1 MKKEVSDALFD
12 FFQEFLK
19 PELDEIKEKQS
30 QYDGR
35 FLDML
40 GHFDGVYK
48 KLENLEVE
56 YHSIVAGMDRLEK
69 TQDRQGEQLSAKLDS
84 VADDLTAH
92 LRDTWDSGLP
102 VRRSLL
108 STLASA
114 KVEGPAPGGPLRP
127 QERPY
132 LRVYGRTSMYLKF
145 YPQNRD

>member
-1 MKKEVSDALFD
+1 MKKEISTALL
-12 FFQEFLK
+12 EFHQKILK

-30 QYDGR
+30 EHDGR

-92 LRDTWDSGLP
+92 LRDTEAHKGGYRAGEELERSEE
-102 VRRSLL
+102 RR
-108 STLASA
+108 
-114 KVEGPAPGGPLRP
+114 GGKEWRSRGSP
-127 QERPY
+127 
-132 LRVYGRTSMYLKF
+132 
-145 YPQNRD
+145 DH